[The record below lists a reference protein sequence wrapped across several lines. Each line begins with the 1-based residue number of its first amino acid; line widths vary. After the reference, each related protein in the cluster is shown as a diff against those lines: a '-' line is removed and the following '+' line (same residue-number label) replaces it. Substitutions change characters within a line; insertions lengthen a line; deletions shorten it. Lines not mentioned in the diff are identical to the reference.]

1 MAPITGDEL
10 VSDAFPMTVDEEH
23 GALKFEGAF
32 REFEVEE
39 GEQMVK
45 KNLID
50 VVHRF
55 QLCKN
60 EIKTTNLASWA
71 KTFMPKRKKQLEES
85 KPAAVQ
91 AFIENAK
98 KFMGWVMSDFANFD
112 FYTGQSCDPDD
123 MMLFCRYSEDGTT
136 PYFYIIPDSCDDMK
150 C

>member
-32 REFEVEE
+32 REFEVDE
-39 GEQMVK
+39 GGETVK
-45 KNLID
+45 KSLID

-55 QLCKN
+55 QLNKN
-60 EIKTTNLASWA
+60 EIKKAELGSWA
-71 KTFMPKRKKQLEES
+71 KTFMPKRKKQLEEN

-91 AFIENAK
+91 SFMDNAK
-98 KFMGWVMSDFANFD
+98 KFMGWVLSDFDNFD
-112 FYTGQSCDPDD
+112 FYIGQSGDPDD
-123 MMLFCRYSEDGTT
+123 MMLFCRYSDDGVT